1 MGTRSPDDRTSPA
14 RACDDDGPG
23 ADVCQPRVRTGL
35 LVVSGSGRACDLALL
50 AAERL
55 QISCTRHERVADAA
69 DHLASARVSC
79 VLLDASG
86 PGLEPMSALSR
97 LKAARSDVPIVVL
110 GADGNSTLALAAVQ
124 AGAQDYL
131 VRDEV
136 DAGSLERSIR
146 YAIDRKRTEVQL
158 AHLAVHDH
166 LTGLP
171 NRSVFD
177 DRLEHALQRRRDGQG
192 GVAVLFIDLDGFKRL
207 NDSFGHG
214 AGDDVL
220 REAGV
225 RIRAA
230 VRPHD
235 TVARLGGDEFTA
247 LCEGVYGDHGALTI
261 GGRIAEELARPLVI
275 DGHEIVLRA
284 SIGVVLAERQDVTAE
299 ELLQQSDDAMY
310 RAKAR
315 GDGRPQLYIPGRAR
329 ERAGHEIQVE
339 SALRRAIPDELVAH
353 YQPVVVLDGGRLV
366 GVEALVRWQH
376 PSRGLVLPGE
386 FIPIAEQSGLVVALG
401 DWMLDESCR
410 QVAGWDDLRVSV
422 NVSGR
427 QIADGSLLG
436 SVARAL
442 EESGLAPSRLQLEL
456 TETVLMDDID
466 GHVALMREVKELGV
480 SLAVDDFGKGYS
492 SLSYLHRFPIDRI
505 KIDRAFVGGLP
516 ESRTALAIVSAVV
529 SFARALDIEVVA
541 EGVETQAH
549 VDALRDL
556 GCEYGQG
563 FFFHRPVEPER
574 ITALLGSTPQPPPQP

>member
-1 MGTRSPDDRTSPA
+1 MGTRSSDDRPGTA
-14 RACDDDGPG
+14 RPCDDDGPG
-23 ADVCQPRVRTGL
+23 PDICRPRVRAGL
-35 LVVSGSGRACDLALL
+35 LVVSAPGRACDLAAL

-55 QISCTRHERVADAA
+55 QISCTHHERVADAA
-69 DHLASARVSC
+69 DHLAGARVCC

-86 PGLEPMSALSR
+86 PELDPMSALSL

-110 GADGNSTLALAAVQ
+110 GADGNSTIALAAVQ

-131 VRDEV
+131 VLDEA
-136 DAGSLERSIR
+136 DTGSLERSIR

-177 DRLEHALQRRRDGQG
+177 DRLEHALRRRRDGQG

-235 TVARLGGDEFTA
+235 TVARLGGDEFTV
-247 LCEGVYGDHGALTI
+247 LCEGVCGDHGALTI
-261 GGRIAEELARPLVI
+261 GRRIAQELARPLVI

-284 SIGVVLAERQDVTAE
+284 SIGVVLAERECVTAE
-299 ELLQQSDDAMY
+299 ELLQHSDDAMY

-315 GDGRPQLYIPGRAR
+315 GGGRPQLYTPGRAR
-329 ERAGHEIQVE
+329 DRAGHEIQVE

-353 YQPVVVLDGGRLV
+353 YQPVVALDGGRLV

-376 PSRGLVLPGE
+376 PSRGLVPPGE
-386 FIPIAEQSGLVVALG
+386 FIPVAEQSGLVVALG
-401 DWMLDESCR
+401 DWMLRESCR
-410 QVAGWDDLRVSV
+410 QAAGWDDLRVSV

-427 QIADGSLLG
+427 QIAEGSLVG

-442 EESGLAPSRLQLEL
+442 EDSGLAPARLQLEL
-456 TETVLMDDID
+456 TETVLMDDIE
-466 GHVALMREVKELGV
+466 GHVAVLREVKELGV
-480 SLAVDDFGKGYS
+480 SLALDDFGKGYS

-505 KIDRAFVGGLP
+505 KVDRAFVGGLP
-516 ESRTALAIVSAVV
+516 DSRASLAIVSAVV

-556 GCEYGQG
+556 GCEYAQG
-563 FFFHRPVEPER
+563 FFFHRPLEPER
-574 ITALLGSTPQPPPQP
+574 ITALLS

>member
-1 MGTRSPDDRTSPA
+1 MGTRSSDDRTSTA
-14 RACDDDGPG
+14 RPCDDDGPG

-35 LVVSGSGRACDLALL
+35 LVVSESGRACDLAVL

-55 QISCTRHERVADAA
+55 QISCTHHERVADAA

-86 PGLEPMSALSR
+86 PELEPMSALSR

-247 LCEGVYGDHGALTI
+247 LCEGVHGDHGALTI
-261 GGRIAEELARPLVI
+261 GRRIAEELARPLVI

-284 SIGVVLAERQDVTAE
+284 SIGVVLAERQGVTAE

-315 GDGRPQLYIPGRAR
+315 GGGRPQLYTPGRAR

-353 YQPVVVLDGGRLV
+353 YQPVVALDGGRLV

-427 QIADGSLLG
+427 QIAEGSLVG

-442 EESGLAPSRLQLEL
+442 EESGLAPTRLQLEL

-549 VDALRDL
+549 VDALREL

-563 FFFHRPVEPER
+563 FFFHRPLEPER
-574 ITALLGSTPQPPPQP
+574 ITALLG

>member
-1 MGTRSPDDRTSPA
+1 MGTRSSDDRTSAA
-14 RACDDDGPG
+14 RPCDDEGPG
-23 ADVCQPRVRTGL
+23 PDVCQPRVRTGL
-35 LVVSGSGRACDLALL
+35 LVVSESGRACDLALL

-55 QISCTRHERVADAA
+55 QISCTHHERVADAA

-86 PGLEPMSALSR
+86 PELEPMSALSR
-97 LKAARSDVPIVVL
+97 LKAARPDVPIVVL
-110 GADGNSTLALAAVQ
+110 GADGNSTVALAAVQ

-131 VRDEV
+131 VHDEV

-261 GGRIAEELARPLVI
+261 GRRIAEELARPLVI

-284 SIGVVLAERQDVTAE
+284 SIGVVLAERQGVTAE
-299 ELLQQSDDAMY
+299 ELLQHSDDAMY

-315 GDGRPQLYIPGRAR
+315 GGGRPQLYTPGRAR

-353 YQPVVVLDGGRLV
+353 YQPVVALDGGRLV
-366 GVEALVRWQH
+366 GLEALVRWQH

-401 DWMLDESCR
+401 DWMLGESCR

-427 QIADGSLLG
+427 QIAEGSLVG
-436 SVARAL
+436 AVSRAL
-442 EESGLAPSRLQLEL
+442 EESGLAPNRLQLEL

-466 GHVALMREVKELGV
+466 GHVALMRELKELGV

-505 KIDRAFVGGLP
+505 KIDRSFVGGLP

-529 SFARALDIEVVA
+529 SFSRALDIEVVA

-549 VDALRDL
+549 VDALREL

-563 FFFHRPVEPER
+563 FFFHRPLEPER
-574 ITALLGSTPQPPPQP
+574 ITALLG